1 MVVDLGVSEEAP
13 LFPQLDEVLQPRPA
27 RFGVLGLQFRAAQ
40 EFPLGVAV
48 AARAPGT
55 AQFHELL
62 RLDLELLFLLLGK
75 EHRLLRLRLFQRGE
89 LSRFRLLAGGKFPRL
104 RFFARDALALP
115 LFFFRSLQAHL
126 LLGGALARLLQ
137 LRRLARAFLLPGG
150 LESGALLL
158 SCGFRAGRV
167 LRPAGFFL
175 FPFARDPGTGGFI
188 RLEPADPL
196 SFPFPRRPGTRRFAG
211 LARLLALL
219 LGAQARG
226 GLRPLRLE
234 LRHQQA
240 FLPGERELGRGA
252 GPGQNARFRLNFLFR
267 HDFAVSHEIA
277 REPEIIALFE
287 ALAGVCLRSRSKRR
301 ISASSSGVRPGFTLR
316 ASNRCCRCLS
326 CRHSRA
332 PRKSTSMCSA
342 SSFVSRSAA
351 WLDSRRLRNSVP
363 WKWSTTI
370 FPSVS
375 GFSRQNSATATRA
388 RASGELWSSSSG
400 ESSFA
405 SAGLEIRHWS
415 KIRTNLSSGAC
426 APRSNPRAG
435 AGLAP

>member
-267 HDFAVSHEIA
+267 HDFAVSHEIP
-277 REPEIIALFE
+277 REPEIIALLE
-287 ALAGVCLRSRSKRR
+287 ALARLRSRSKRS
-301 ISASSSGVRPGFTLR
+301 ISASSSGVRPGFNLR

-326 CRHSRA
+326 CKHSSA
-332 PRKSTSMCSA
+332 PRKSTSMSSA
-342 SSFVSRSAA
+342 PSF
-351 WLDSRRLRNSVP
+351 
-363 WKWSTTI
+363 
-370 FPSVS
+370 
-375 GFSRQNSATATRA
+375 
-388 RASGELWSSSSG
+388 
-400 ESSFA
+400 
-405 SAGLEIRHWS
+405 
-415 KIRTNLSSGAC
+415 LSS
-426 APRSNPRAG
+426 RA
-435 AGLAP
+435 A